1 MSDQLFADLI
11 EVANRYGESEYSR
24 AGGGN
29 ASVKVDGVLHIKP
42 SGVPL
47 LTLTKA
53 DLDGL
58 NGALGRAAARDPHS
72 DGIVVVGLGTPWMP
86 SLWRRHLRVAA
97 QIGAGSAIR
106 LRYFSPDDRVEMVR
120 TWFSRDA
127 IGMGEVYLVRGHDE
141 VVSFWAF
148 RPW

>member
-53 DLDGL
+53 DLVPLNLQPLLDALVSDEPVDGDPVI
-58 NGALGRAAARDPHS
+58 AAATAALLPSYSGGRRPRS
-72 DGIVVVGLGTPWMP
+72 RSSSMP
-86 SLWRRHLRVAA
+86 S
-97 QIGAGSAIR
+97 STSCSC
-106 LRYFSPDDRVEMVR
+106 Y
-120 TWFSRDA
+120 TCT
-127 IGMGEVYLVRGHDE
+127 
-141 VVSFWAF
+141 
-148 RPW
+148 